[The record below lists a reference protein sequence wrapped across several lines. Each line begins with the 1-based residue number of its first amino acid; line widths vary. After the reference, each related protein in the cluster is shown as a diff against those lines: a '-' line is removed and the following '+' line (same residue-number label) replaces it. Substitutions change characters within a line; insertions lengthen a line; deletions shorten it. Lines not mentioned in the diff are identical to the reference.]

1 MSLKASVPEALQDAG
16 VEARERAVARV
27 RKVGKPV
34 RSVEELYG
42 PGPGPDDPED
52 LEAFLA
58 FLADQRQ
65 PVRMPG
71 EPEEA

>member
-1 MSLKASVPEALQDAG
+1 MSVSTSDLKPEETLIA
-16 VEARERAVARV
+16 EARERIRRIGRPIQSTSA
-27 RKVGKPV
+27 
-34 RSVEELYG
+34 LYG

-58 FLADQRQ
+58 FLDEQRQ
-65 PVRMPG
+65 PVRVPS